1 MTGDTTKSPTLC
13 IIDCAL
19 GFSEN
24 VRLIPYPQANEFFWR
39 FFEMNNFS
47 RATSAFVLTASLL
60 ASSVAAVAQT
70 PASKPAADAQNT
82 SQTKTQSE
90 QKQAQTEPTAEQK
103 AAATQPAATAVKTS
117 NKTLSTNDDPNMIGK
132 RNINSGLI
140 AKMSGSTEKE
150 VRMGREAAA
159 EVDRQ
164 AKFVDDPAITEYVNR
179 VGQNIV
185 LHSDAK
191 VPFTIK
197 VIDSDEVN
205 AFALPGGF
213 FYVNKGLILAADN
226 EAELAGVM
234 AHEIAH
240 VAARHAVENQTKA
253 SLLEYAALGG
263 SIFLGG
269 IPGMIYQNT
278 AGIGLLG
285 IFMKFSR
292 GAEEEADK
300 LGVQYMYAA
309 GYDPGAMATMFEKL
323 EAKNKKKP
331 GFVARAF
338 STHPAPPDR
347 RASALALAAR
357 FPEHEEYVI
366 SSSEFQRVK
375 NRLLRLSNARAS
387 TAGAIAAGDDNGAP
401 GRPTLKRRQPTP
413 DDSTTTPDGD
423 QQQKTEAPKLKK
435 DPETTKTPDKP

>member
-1 MTGDTTKSPTLC
+1 MIVPPD
-13 IIDCAL
+13 
-19 GFSEN
+19 FSL
-24 VRLIPYPQANEFFWR
+24 VGR
-39 FFEMNNFS
+39 FRKYLEVFEMNNFS
-47 RATSAFVLTASLL
+47 RVATALLL
-60 ASSVAAVAQT
+60 ASSLFAGSVRVIAQT
-70 PASKPAADAQNT
+70 TQPQEPGKAQAPAEEDK
-82 SQTKTQSE
+82 K
-90 QKQAQTEPTAEQK
+90 KAEQK
-103 AAATQPAATAVKTS
+103 APTA
-117 NKTLSTNDDPNMIGK
+117 KTLSTNENPTMIGK
-132 RNINSGLI
+132 RNINKGII
-140 AKMSGSTEKE
+140 AGMSGSTEKE
-150 VRMGREAAA
+150 VRLGRELAA

-164 AKFVDDPAITEYVNR
+164 AKFVDDPIITEYVNR

-226 EAELAGVM
+226 EAELAGVRD
-234 AHEIAH
+234 HELGR
-240 VAARHAVENQTKA
+240 VAERHAVENQAKRT
-253 SLLEYAALGG
+253 LLEYAAIAG
-263 SIFLGG
+263 SIFIGG

-292 GAEEEADK
+292 SAEEEADK

-331 GFVARAF
+331 GFIARAF
-338 STHPAPPDR
+338 ATHPAPPDR
-347 RASALALAAR
+347 RAAALALAAR
-357 FPEHEEYVI
+357 FPENEEYVI

-375 NRLLRLSNARAS
+375 GRLLRLSNARAA
-387 TAGAIAAGDDNGAP
+387 TTGAIAAGEDGGAP

-413 DDSTTTPDGD
+413 DDSTTTIPDGE
-423 QQQKTEAPKLKK
+423 QKPAESTAPPKLKRNDVPK
-435 DPETTKTPDKP
+435 NPDPDKP

>member
-1 MTGDTTKSPTLC
+1 
-13 IIDCAL
+13 
-19 GFSEN
+19 
-24 VRLIPYPQANEFFWR
+24 
-39 FFEMNNFS
+39 MNNFS
-47 RATSAFVLTASLL
+47 RATSAFVLTVSLL
-60 ASSVAAVAQT
+60 VSSVAAVAQQT
-70 PASKPAADAQNT
+70 STTKPAEDPQKTN
-82 SQTKTQSE
+82 KTQSE
-90 QKQAQTEPTAEQK
+90 QKTT
-103 AAATQPAATAVKTS
+103 PAATTAKS
-117 NKTLSTNDDPNMIGK
+117 NKPLTTNEDPNMIGK
-132 RNINSGLI
+132 RNINTGII

-150 VRMGREAAA
+150 VRLGRELAA

-164 AKFVDDPAITEYVNR
+164 AKFVDDPVITEYVNR

-240 VAARHAVENQTKA
+240 VAARHAVENQTKG
-253 SLLEYAALGG
+253 SLLEYAALAG
-263 SIFLGG
+263 SIFIGG

-331 GFVARAF
+331 GFISRAF
-338 STHPAPPDR
+338 ASHPAPPDR
-347 RASALALAAR
+347 RQAAVNLAAR
-357 FPEHEEYVI
+357 FPEQEEYVI

-375 NRLLRLSNARAS
+375 GRLLRLSNARAS
-387 TAGAIAAGDDNGAP
+387 TSGAIAAGDESGAP

-413 DDSTTTPDGD
+413 DDTTG
-423 QQQKTEAPKLKK
+423 
-435 DPETTKTPDKP
+435 TTKTPDKP

>member
-1 MTGDTTKSPTLC
+1 
-13 IIDCAL
+13 
-19 GFSEN
+19 
-24 VRLIPYPQANEFFWR
+24 
-39 FFEMNNFS
+39 
-47 RATSAFVLTASLL
+47 
-60 ASSVAAVAQT
+60 
-70 PASKPAADAQNT
+70 
-82 SQTKTQSE
+82 
-90 QKQAQTEPTAEQK
+90 
-103 AAATQPAATAVKTS
+103 
-117 NKTLSTNDDPNMIGK
+117 MIGK
-132 RNINSGLI
+132 RNINGGFI
-140 AKMSGSTEKE
+140 AKMSGSIEKE
-150 VRMGREAAA
+150 VRLGREVAA

-164 AKFVDDPAITEYVNR
+164 AKFVDDPIITEYVNR

-185 LHSDAK
+185 LHSDSK

-240 VAARHAVENQTKA
+240 VAARHAVENQAKA
-253 SLLEYAALGG
+253 TLLEYAAIGG

-292 GAEEEADK
+292 SAEEEADK
-300 LGVQYMYAA
+300 LGVQYMWAA

-331 GFVARAF
+331 GFIARAF
-338 STHPAPPDR
+338 ATHPAPPDR
-347 RASALALAAR
+347 RATALALAAR
-357 FPEHEEYVI
+357 FPENEEYVI

-387 TAGAIAAGDDNGAP
+387 TTGAIQGSDEGGAP
-401 GRPTLKRRQPTP
+401 GRPTLKRRNPTP
-413 DDSTTTPDGD
+413 DDTTSPEAE
-423 QQQKTEAPKLKK
+423 QKPTEAPPKLKR
-435 DPETTKTPDKP
+435 ETGTKTPDPDKP

>member
-1 MTGDTTKSPTLC
+1 MKFHLSRAVV
-13 IIDCAL
+13 AL
-19 GFSEN
+19 G
-24 VRLIPYPQANEFFWR
+24 LG
-39 FFEMNNFS
+39 
-47 RATSAFVLTASLL
+47 ASLWF
-60 ASSVAAVAQT
+60 ASVSSFAAPQQSKDQGQT
-70 PASKPAADAQNT
+70 KDQTQQTQSST
-82 SQTKTQSE
+82 SSTSKTQSPSNP
-90 QKQAQTEPTAEQK
+90 QT
-103 AAATQPAATAVKTS
+103 TQPTVAK
-117 NKTLSTNDDPNMIGK
+117 KGGPLSPNDDPEMIGK
-132 RNINSGLI
+132 RNINKGLWGKL
-140 AKMSGSTEKE
+140 AAGTEKE
-150 VRMGREAAA
+150 VKMGRMLAAQ
-159 EVDRQ
+159 VDKE
-164 AKFVDDPAITEYVNR
+164 AKFVDDPIITEYVNR

-240 VAARHAVENQTKA
+240 VCARHAMENERKMEVMDYGMLA
-253 SLLEYAALGG
+253 GILLGG
-263 SIFLGG
+263 PIISNVLYNGGSFFEGMAFL
-269 IPGMIYQNT
+269 
-278 AGIGLLG
+278 
-285 IFMKFSR
+285 KFSR

-300 LGVQYMYAA
+300 LGVQYMWAA

-331 GFVARAF
+331 GSISKMFQD
-338 STHPAPPDR
+338 HPAPADR

-357 FPEHEEYVI
+357 FPEREEYVI

-387 TAGAIAAGDDNGAP
+387 STGAIAASDDGTP
-401 GRPTLKRRQPTP
+401 GRPTLKRRNPTP
-413 DDSTTTPDGD
+413 DDSTTTNPDGT
-423 QQQKTEAPKLKK
+423 QKTDPNKAAPPTLRRT
-435 DPETTKTPDKP
+435 PEPQASPTPQP

>member
-1 MTGDTTKSPTLC
+1 
-13 IIDCAL
+13 
-19 GFSEN
+19 
-24 VRLIPYPQANEFFWR
+24 
-39 FFEMNNFS
+39 MNNFS
-47 RATSAFVLTASLL
+47 RATCALLLAMSLL
-60 ASSVAAVAQT
+60 GSSTIALAQT
-70 PASKPAADAQNT
+70 TTTKSTEQQSTTQTAPAPKTDKQSDAKQADVA
-82 SQTKTQSE
+82 
-90 QKQAQTEPTAEQK
+90 KQAQTTASNVPNR
-103 AAATQPAATAVKTS
+103 PAKP
-117 NKTLSTNDDPNMIGK
+117 LSTNEDPSMIGK
-132 RNINSGLI
+132 RNINGGFIGKI
-140 AKMSGSTEKE
+140 AGGTEKE
-150 VRMGREAAA
+150 VRQGREAAA

-164 AKFVDDPAITEYVNR
+164 AKFIDDPLITEYVNR

-213 FYVNKGLILAADN
+213 FYVNKGLLLAADN

-240 VAARHAVENQTKA
+240 VAARHAVENQAKA
-253 SLLEYAALGG
+253 SLLEYAALGA

-300 LGVQYMYAA
+300 LGIQYMYAA

-331 GFVARAF
+331 GFISRAF
-338 STHPAPPDR
+338 ATHPAPPDR
-347 RASALALAAR
+347 RVAAINLAAR
-357 FPEHEEYVI
+357 FPEREEYVI

-375 NRLLRLSNARAS
+375 GRLLRLSNARAS
-387 TAGAIAAGDDNGAP
+387 TTGALQGADENGAP
-401 GRPTLKRRQPTP
+401 GRPTLKRRNPTP
-413 DDSTTTPDGD
+413 DETTTTPDGETKPAD
-423 QQQKTEAPKLKK
+423 SSAPPKLKRNTGG
-435 DPETTKTPDKP
+435 DTTKPPDPDKP

>member
-1 MTGDTTKSPTLC
+1 
-13 IIDCAL
+13 
-19 GFSEN
+19 
-24 VRLIPYPQANEFFWR
+24 
-39 FFEMNNFS
+39 MNNFS
-47 RATSAFVLTASLL
+47 RAASALVLMASLMT
-60 ASSVAAVAQT
+60 SSMAAVGQTTTQKPSEPPPDVPVLKKTPAQT
-70 PASKPAADAQNT
+70 DAA
-82 SQTKTQSE
+82 KTQAPTTAT
-90 QKQAQTEPTAEQK
+90 KQADKRATPNITPTST
-103 AAATQPAATAVKTS
+103 ATK
-117 NKTLSTNDDPNMIGK
+117 KTLSTNEDPAMIGK

-164 AKFVDDPAITEYVNR
+164 AKFVDDPVITEYVNR

-213 FYVNKGLILAADN
+213 FYVNKGLLLAADN

-269 IPGMIYQNT
+269 IPGLIYQNT

-331 GFVARAF
+331 GFISRAF
-338 STHPAPPDR
+338 ASHPAPPDR
-347 RASALALAAR
+347 RASSLALAAR
-357 FPEHEEYVI
+357 FPENEEYVI

-375 NRLLRLSNARAS
+375 NRLLRLSNARAA
-387 TAGAIAAGDDNGAP
+387 TTGAIASGEEGGAP

-413 DDSTTTPDGD
+413 DDSTTTTPDGET
-423 QQQKTEAPKLKK
+423 KPAESTAPPKLKRN
-435 DPETTKTPDKP
+435 DVPKTPDPDKP

>member
-1 MTGDTTKSPTLC
+1 
-13 IIDCAL
+13 
-19 GFSEN
+19 
-24 VRLIPYPQANEFFWR
+24 
-39 FFEMNNFS
+39 MNNFS
-47 RATSAFVLTASLL
+47 RSAGAFLL
-60 ASSVAAVAQT
+60 AACLLGSSTLTLAQT
-70 PASKPAADAQNT
+70 TTTKPTEQPA
-82 SQTKTQSE
+82 
-90 QKQAQTEPTAEQK
+90 KQAQTATTPK
-103 AAATQPAATAVKTS
+103 ADSKQEDAKKTTPAATAATVAKS
-117 NKTLSTNDDPNMIGK
+117 NKPLSTNEDPSMIGK
-132 RNINSGLI
+132 RNINGGFIGKI
-140 AKMSGSTEKE
+140 AGGTEKE
-150 VRMGREAAA
+150 VRQGREAAA

-164 AKFVDDPAITEYVNR
+164 AKFIDDPVITEYVNR

-213 FYVNKGLILAADN
+213 FYVNKGLLLAADN

-240 VAARHAVENQTKA
+240 VAARHAVENQAKA
-253 SLLEYAALGG
+253 SLLEYAALGA

-331 GFVARAF
+331 GFISRAF
-338 STHPAPPDR
+338 ATHPAPPDR
-347 RASALALAAR
+347 RQSAISLAAR
-357 FPEHEEYVI
+357 FPEREEYVI

-375 NRLLRLSNARAS
+375 GRLLRLSNARAS
-387 TAGAIAAGDDNGAP
+387 TTGAIQAVDENGAP

-413 DDSTTTPDGD
+413 DESTTTPDGETKPTD
-423 QQQKTEAPKLKK
+423 SSAPPKLKRN
-435 DPETTKTPDKP
+435 DGTTKTPDKP

>member
-1 MTGDTTKSPTLC
+1 
-13 IIDCAL
+13 
-19 GFSEN
+19 
-24 VRLIPYPQANEFFWR
+24 
-39 FFEMNNFS
+39 MNIFS
-47 RATSAFVLTASLL
+47 RATGAFLLAVSLL
-60 ASSVAAVAQT
+60 GSSTIALAQT
-70 PASKPAADAQNT
+70 TTVINQSDQKKTTPTQTTPTQTQTQTQTQTDVPPEMKPASTDSKSEPTKQSDPKKTEQVATVKPAK
-82 SQTKTQSE
+82 STK
-90 QKQAQTEPTAEQK
+90 P
-103 AAATQPAATAVKTS
+103 
-117 NKTLSTNDDPNMIGK
+117 LSTNEDPAMIGK
-132 RNINSGLI
+132 RNINGGFIGKI
-140 AKMSGSTEKE
+140 AGSTEKE
-150 VRMGREAAA
+150 VRQGREAAA

-164 AKFVDDPAITEYVNR
+164 AKFIDHPMITEYVNR

-213 FYVNKGLILAADN
+213 FYVNKGLLLAADN

-240 VAARHAVENQTKA
+240 VAARHAVENQAKA
-253 SLLEYAALGG
+253 NLLEYAALGA

-285 IFMKFSR
+285 VFMKFSR
-292 GAEEEADK
+292 SAEEEADR

-331 GFVARAF
+331 GFISRAF
-338 STHPAPPDR
+338 STHPAPPER
-347 RASALALAAR
+347 RAAALALAAR
-357 FPEHEEYVI
+357 FPEREEYVI

-375 NRLLRLSNARAS
+375 ARLLRLSNARAS
-387 TAGAIAAGDDNGAP
+387 TSGAIQSADDNGAP

-423 QQQKTEAPKLKK
+423 QQKPAESSGPPKLKRN
-435 DPETTKTPDKP
+435 DGSTTKPPDPDKP

>member
-1 MTGDTTKSPTLC
+1 
-13 IIDCAL
+13 
-19 GFSEN
+19 
-24 VRLIPYPQANEFFWR
+24 
-39 FFEMNNFS
+39 
-47 RATSAFVLTASLL
+47 
-60 ASSVAAVAQT
+60 
-70 PASKPAADAQNT
+70 
-82 SQTKTQSE
+82 
-90 QKQAQTEPTAEQK
+90 
-103 AAATQPAATAVKTS
+103 
-117 NKTLSTNDDPNMIGK
+117 
-132 RNINSGLI
+132 
-140 AKMSGSTEKE
+140 MSGSTEKE

-164 AKFVDDPAITEYVNR
+164 AKFVDDPVITEYVNR

-240 VAARHAVENQTKA
+240 VAARHAVENQAKMN
-253 SLLEYAALGG
+253 LLEYAALGG

-292 GAEEEADK
+292 GAEEEADR

-331 GFVARAF
+331 GFISRAF

-347 RASALALAAR
+347 RATALALAAR

-366 SSSEFQRVK
+366 SSSDQRPEQLPLVMMAHRAG
-375 NRLLRLSNARAS
+375 RL
-387 TAGAIAAGDDNGAP
+387 
-401 GRPTLKRRQPTP
+401 
-413 DDSTTTPDGD
+413 
-423 QQQKTEAPKLKK
+423 
-435 DPETTKTPDKP
+435 